1 MHNDR
6 RDRSCRKIV
15 HEGFRVGKLSDVR
28 PGDQIPLEWDLN
40 DPHFVRVGAKGDPF
54 TSDKK
59 LESEFPGGFP
69 IRSAFVFSDNA
80 PKNESDEYPS
90 HLEDVLEAI
99 KGKSDA
105 VYKIPESDLQR
116 YIADGS
122 KIIAKSIIDD
132 IDRKIKSEK
141 FPDDVKSAR
150 VVIYTTPSSSRHVND
165 YAEALRQNIESYMK
179 DRLVSASKSVKSQF
193 ADNSYRRC
201 AVAVHDLI
209 TSFSSR
215 PSFASYFIEPYKAGN
230 YKEAIFAARDF
241 AKKRVEAAALT
252 VSNTSDKKIISAE
265 KEVVIFHQ
273 RIRKI
278 VNDCVKSINEFE
290 APDSS
295 ADRLSTSNVDINN
308 AFRKIPSSQPAKIQA
323 DAGVRKQ
330 FKDHLIKLGAY
341 VNEKMLELELDLST
355 LAQDDLVGMSPYITK
370 RWKSWTAGKIDSKF
384 LTVDDLI
391 SDFENE
397 LRAKYPAWQKK
408 MSKKT
413 DFSISAIPADLRDHI
428 SDYIKADAESLPQFQ
443 HIAVVADDNMESG
456 VSLREMRREFDR
468 IKGQKHPP
476 LMIYGAPLLL
486 IRGQEPRAGQYEK
499 SYSGRRKS
507 NIAVQAPLS
516 NLPEDSE
523 LYKKVLDR
531 LKKIKSV

>member
-1 MHNDR
+1 MHEDR

-15 HEGFRVGKLSDVR
+15 HEGFRVGKLSDVH
-28 PGDQIPLEWDLN
+28 PGDQIPLEWDPN
-40 DPHFVRVGAKGDPF
+40 DPHFVRSSVKGDPF

-90 HLEDVLEAI
+90 HLEDVLEAL

-116 YIADGS
+116 YMIDGS

-132 IDRKIKSEK
+132 IDRKIKLEK
-141 FPDDVKSAR
+141 FPDDMKSAR
-150 VVIYTTPSSSRHVND
+150 VVIYTTPSSSRHVSD
-165 YAEALRQNIESYMK
+165 YAEALRQNIESYMS
-179 DRLVSASKSVKSQF
+179 DRFVSASKSAKSQF
-193 ADNSYRRC
+193 ADTSYRRC
-201 AVAVHDLI
+201 AIAVHSLI

-215 PSFASYFIEPYKAGN
+215 PSFASYFMEPYKAGN
-230 YKEAIFAARDF
+230 YKEAAFAARDF
-241 AKKRVEAAALT
+241 AKKRVETAAAT
-252 VSNTSDKKIISAE
+252 VSNTNDKRIISSE

-295 ADRLSTSNVDINN
+295 ADRLSSSSVDTNS
-308 AFRKIPSSQPAKIQA
+308 AFRKIPASQPAKIQA
-323 DAGVRKQ
+323 DAGARKQ
-330 FKDHLIKLGAY
+330 FKDHLIKLGAR
-341 VNEKMLELELDLST
+341 VNEKMLELDLST
-355 LAQDDLVGMSPYITK
+355 LDQDDLVGMSPYITK
-370 RWKSWTAGKIDSKF
+370 RWKSWTTGKIDSKF

-397 LRAKYPAWQKK
+397 LRSKYPAWQKK
-408 MSKKT
+408 MSKNT

-428 SDYIKADAESLPQFQ
+428 SDYIEVDAESLPQFQ

-456 VSLREMRREFDR
+456 VSLREMRRAFDR
-468 IKGQKHPP
+468 IKDQKHPP

-486 IRGQEPRAGQYEK
+486 IRSQEPRAGRYEK

-507 NIAVQAPLS
+507 NITVPAALS